1 MEIRIIKG
9 TNQIGGCITEIT
21 SKTTKI
27 LIDFGTDLED
37 DKELFELDG
46 LTYGKSKYDA
56 VFITHSHI
64 DHIGLINKI
73 NKDIPIY
80 VEEISLK
87 IYSTTCDFC
96 MEDNLSRKINTFKI
110 YDVIKIKD
118 IKVTPYR
125 VDHSSYNSCMFM
137 IECENKK
144 ILHTGDFRLHGRKKD
159 ETLNNLNKISKV
171 DLLITE
177 GTSLSRDVLEYE
189 TEEELEKE
197 ALNYMKKYDQVFIMH
212 SSANIDRTIS
222 FIKAALKTGKNYI
235 LDLFTYSLNKVIN
248 LNIKVDY
255 KRIFVWIPLRYSFK
269 DEDFK
274 NKYMNFDNSSCF
286 GKRYAMNIKSS
297 MLDDIKKLKEKGLIT
312 NACLIYSM
320 WPGYIE
326 KEEKLRNF
334 ISEIKAMGIE
344 FKMLHTSG
352 HADIN
357 SMKKINEITKPDKTI
372 IIHTENREKGKDI
385 FNNVVDIS
393 DNQIL
398 KI

>member
-37 DKELFELDG
+37 DKESFELDG

-159 ETLNNLNKISKV
+159 ETLNNLNKIGKV

-269 DEDFK
+269 DEGFK

-286 GKRYAMNIKSS
+286 GKRYAMNVKSS

-326 KEEKLRNF
+326 KEEKLRKF

>member
-1 MEIRIIKG
+1 
-9 TNQIGGCITEIT
+9 
-21 SKTTKI
+21 
-27 LIDFGTDLED
+27 
-37 DKELFELDG
+37 
-46 LTYGKSKYDA
+46 
-56 VFITHSHI
+56 
-64 DHIGLINKI
+64 
-73 NKDIPIY
+73 
-80 VEEISLK
+80 
-87 IYSTTCDFC
+87 

-110 YDVIKIKD
+110 YDVIKIKV

-159 ETLNNLNKISKV
+159 ETLNNLKKIGKV

-177 GTSLSRDVLEYE
+177 GTSLSRDVLEHE
-189 TEEELEKE
+189 TEEEIEKE
-197 ALNYMKKYDQVFIMH
+197 ALNYIKKYDQVFIMH

>member
-9 TNQIGGCITEIT
+9 TNQIGGCITEII
-21 SKTTKI
+21 SKNTKI

-37 DKELFELDG
+37 DKESFELDG

-125 VDHSSYNSCMFM
+125 VDHSSYNSCMYM

-159 ETLNNLNKISKV
+159 ETLNNLKKIGKV

-189 TEEELEKE
+189 NEEELEKE

-286 GKRYAMNIKSS
+286 GKRYAMNVKSS

>member
-21 SKTTKI
+21 SKNTKI

-37 DKELFELDG
+37 DKESFELDG

-64 DHIGLINKI
+64 DHIGLIDKI

-96 MEDNLSRKINTFKI
+96 VEDNLSRKINTFKI

-159 ETLNNLNKISKV
+159 ETLNNLNKIDKV

-286 GKRYAMNIKSS
+286 GKRYAMNVKSS

-326 KEEKLRNF
+326 KEEKLRKF

-357 SMKKINEITKPDKTI
+357 SMKKINEITKSDKTI
-372 IIHTENREKGKDI
+372 IIHTENREKGKNI

>member
-37 DKELFELDG
+37 DKESFELDG

-125 VDHSSYNSCMFM
+125 VDHSSYNSCMYM

-159 ETLNNLNKISKV
+159 ETLNNLKKIGKV

-274 NKYMNFDNSSCF
+274 NKYMNFDNSPCF

-326 KEEKLRNF
+326 KEEKLRKF

>member
-37 DKELFELDG
+37 DKESFELDG

-125 VDHSSYNSCMFM
+125 VDHSSYNSCMYM

-159 ETLNNLNKISKV
+159 ETLNNLKKIGKV

-189 TEEELEKE
+189 NEEELEKE

-286 GKRYAMNIKSS
+286 GKRYAMNVKSS

-326 KEEKLRNF
+326 KEEKLRKF